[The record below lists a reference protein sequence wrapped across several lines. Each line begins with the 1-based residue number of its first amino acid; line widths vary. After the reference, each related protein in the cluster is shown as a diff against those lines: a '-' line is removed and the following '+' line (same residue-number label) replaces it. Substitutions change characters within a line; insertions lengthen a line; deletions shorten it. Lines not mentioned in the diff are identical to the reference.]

1 MKKMKFK
8 NLQNNYTEN
17 VSSPLSWLWVLL
29 LRPIYWAVQG
39 VWRHAVVHLILAII
53 TFDIAH
59 VIYPFLTYSILR
71 KHYLKLGW
79 KEVK

>member
-1 MKKMKFK
+1 MKFK
-8 NLQNNYTEN
+8 NVQNNYTEN

-59 VIYPFLTYSILR
+59 LIYPFLTYSILR

-79 KEVK
+79 EEVK